1 MKGRG
6 SQIWQVALA
15 LLTTAAFGI
24 ADTNSP
30 PPGTLNYVEGQVSVQ
45 GQVQTQ
51 KSVGSTYLEPNQ
63 DLETGIGHA
72 EMLLTPGVYVRLGD
86 NSDVKMISPGLA
98 DTQVQLMKGSALLE
112 VDELFKEN
120 NMSVVLDGTRTR
132 LEKNGLYDFTA
143 NPASVKVLDGK
154 AVTYEGD
161 QHVNLKKGREVLLAE
176 GQPLDVQKFD
186 KNQVENDPLY
196 RWSDLRSEYA
206 ANSNVQE
213 GNALWGYGGWWGP
226 GWYWDPFWMDF
237 AWMPGWGMGWGAFGW
252 PFFSPWA
259 VGYAPYYGFGVGG
272 RYYHYPVA
280 MHADPRATGSMPRL
294 ANPVTRG
301 APGFRAL
308 PRSMAM
314 NRGGMRGM
322 AMGRMGGMRGGGF
335 GGSGGFHGGTMG
347 PRR

>member
-1 MKGRG
+1 
-6 SQIWQVALA
+6 
-15 LLTTAAFGI
+15 
-24 ADTNSP
+24 
-30 PPGTLNYVEGQVSVQ
+30 
-45 GQVQTQ
+45 
-51 KSVGSTYLEPNQ
+51 LEPNQ
-63 DLETGIGHA
+63 DLETGNGHA

-86 NSDVKMISPGLA
+86 NSDVKMISAGLA
-98 DTQVQLMKGSALLE
+98 DTQVQLMKGSAMLE
-112 VDELFKEN
+112 VDELFKDN
-120 NMSVVLDGTRTR
+120 NMSVVVDGTRTR

-161 QHVNLKKGREVLLAE
+161 QHVNVKKGHEVLPAE
-176 GQPLDVQKFD
+176 SQPLKAEKFD
-186 KNQVENDPLY
+186 KSQVENDPLY

-213 GNALWGYGGWWGP
+213 ANSLATLGGWWGP
-226 GWYWDPFWMDF
+226 GWYWDPFFMDF
-237 AWMPGWGMGWGAFGW
+237 AFMPGWGLGWGPFGW

-259 VGYAPYYGFGVGG
+259 VGWAPYYGFGAGG
-272 RYYHYPVA
+272 RHYLYPVNT
-280 MHADPRATGSMPRL
+280 HADPRMNAEVPRL
-294 ANPVTRG
+294 AHPVTRG

-322 AMGRMGGMRGGGF
+322 PMGRMGGIR
-335 GGSGGFHGGTMG
+335 SEGGFHGGTMG